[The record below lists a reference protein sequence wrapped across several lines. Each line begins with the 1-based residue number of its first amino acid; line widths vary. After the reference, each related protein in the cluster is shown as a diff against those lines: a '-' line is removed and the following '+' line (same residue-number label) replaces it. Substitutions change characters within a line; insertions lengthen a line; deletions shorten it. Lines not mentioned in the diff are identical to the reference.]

1 MNDRL
6 AQTAIFEGQLFKN
19 ISLAD
24 YTSWRVGGNVKQLY
38 LPKNLDDLILFLQSL
53 SSDEKIIFLGLGSN
67 VLVRDTG
74 LDATVIVTQGCLTD
88 LKLIGENSV
97 YAQAGISCAQ
107 AARFSARQSLT
118 GIEFL
123 AGVPGTIGGALAMNA
138 GCFGGETWNHVQSVI
153 TINRQ
158 GQLKERKPNDFIIAY
173 REVQQVEDEWFI
185 AGIFSLSAGDK
196 KQSLMMIR
204 ELLDKRSCSQPTNEP
219 SCGSVFRNPPGN
231 YSAQLIEG
239 CGLKGFAIGGAEV
252 SRKHA
257 NYIVNKG
264 NATAADI
271 EQLIAYVQKQVKDK
285 HNISLIQEV
294 HILGQ

>member
-1 MNDRL
+1 
-6 AQTAIFEGQLFKN
+6 
-19 ISLAD
+19 
-24 YTSWRVGGNVKQLY
+24 
-38 LPKNLDDLILFLQSL
+38 
-53 SSDEKIIFLGLGSN
+53 
-67 VLVRDTG
+67 
-74 LDATVIVTQGCLTD
+74 
-88 LKLIGENSV
+88 
-97 YAQAGISCAQ
+97 
-107 AARFSARQSLT
+107 
-118 GIEFL
+118 
-123 AGVPGTIGGALAMNA
+123 
-138 GCFGGETWNHVQSVI
+138 
-153 TINRQ
+153 
-158 GQLKERKPNDFIIAY
+158 
-173 REVQQVEDEWFI
+173 
-185 AGIFSLSAGDK
+185 
-196 KQSLMMIR
+196 MIR

-257 NYIVNKG
+257 NFIVNKG